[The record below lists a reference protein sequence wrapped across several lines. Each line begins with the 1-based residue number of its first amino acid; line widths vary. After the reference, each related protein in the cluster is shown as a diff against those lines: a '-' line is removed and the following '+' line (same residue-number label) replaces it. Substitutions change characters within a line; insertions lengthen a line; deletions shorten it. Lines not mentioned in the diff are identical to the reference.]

1 MIFMKNQLKYFLFG
15 FILILFSTPLGR
27 LTLNIIY
34 YNKNLGDYEILLNGF
49 MNSYVLIGIMLYV
62 LGLVK
67 MLICEKYKRWFL
79 YSLGMYIVVP
89 KEFFINPLCYL
100 VKNFFI
106 HSLKPPYLIYTKTLH
121 FLYKVYHITL
131 WLYLIDCP

>member
-1 MIFMKNQLKYFLFG
+1 MKNQLKYFPLG

-67 MLICEKYKRWFL
+67 MLIDEKYKR
-79 YSLGMYIVVP
+79 
-89 KEFFINPLCYL
+89 
-100 VKNFFI
+100 
-106 HSLKPPYLIYTKTLH
+106 
-121 FLYKVYHITL
+121 
-131 WLYLIDCP
+131 